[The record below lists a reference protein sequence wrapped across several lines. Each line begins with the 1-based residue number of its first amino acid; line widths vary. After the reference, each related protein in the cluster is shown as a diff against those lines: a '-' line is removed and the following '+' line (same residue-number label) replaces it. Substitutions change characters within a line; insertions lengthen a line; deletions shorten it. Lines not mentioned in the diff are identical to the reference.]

1 MHLFDVSKL
10 LWRQC
15 YRQQSF
21 TAGCRNGF
29 SFKKQK
35 KDNITCCFGEGAAA
49 EGEFHEAMN
58 LAALW
63 EVPVLFVCENNLY
76 AMGTAIRYS
85 HSVTQIEKKELLTVL
100 KRKRWTE

>member
-1 MHLFDVSKL
+1 MAEMYGKIEGCSLGRGGSMHLFDVSKL

-15 YRQQSF
+15 YRQQSL
-21 TAGCRNGF
+21 AVGMALA
-29 SFKKQK
+29 KKQK

-63 EVPVLFVCENNLY
+63 EVLCYLFVKTTYTPWERRLD
-76 AMGTAIRYS
+76 TPI
-85 HSVTQIEKKELLTVL
+85 Q
-100 KRKRWTE
+100 